1 MIEHDKAKRGT
12 GTLMDFGAAVAYR
25 AAGLLTRII
34 ALDVWTL
41 CSCLLTSLGVVPL
54 ASGDITAADLGKL
67 VLFGCL
73 LGAGQALL
81 TIETR
86 LVSATETALI
96 GTLDAPLAPL
106 RVWLAV
112 DGVRSWQTVVGG
124 SIVMTGVATQILVGI
139 GSAPMP
145 HR

>member
-12 GTLMDFGAAVAYR
+12 GTLRDCGAAVAYR

-67 VLFGCL
+67 VLFG
-73 LGAGQALL
+73 
-81 TIETR
+81 
-86 LVSATETALI
+86 S
-96 GTLDAPLAPL
+96 PLAPG
-106 RVWLAV
+106 R
-112 DGVRSWQTVVGG
+112 RC
-124 SIVMTGVATQILVGI
+124 
-139 GSAPMP
+139 
-145 HR
+145 